1 MKLVQALT
9 LALACLAASQASAQT
24 AASGK
29 PCQEEFLTL
38 QKEREKRGLVLKEAQ
53 TRKPKPERSEFCSM
67 LKLYSAAEAQV
78 VKFMETNNVWCGVP
92 PQAVEQIKTVYAV
105 TLKAQKT
112 VCSGG
117 TAGPSGPP
125 PPPSLSDAL
134 GTSRVPDSTTT
145 RPGRGTLDTLTGN
158 PIGR

>member
-9 LALACLAASQASAQT
+9 LTLACLAAGQASAQT

-38 QKEREKRGLVLKEAQ
+38 QKEREKRGTALKEAQ
-53 TRKPKPERSEFCSM
+53 TRKAKPERAEFCSM
-67 LKLYSAAEAQV
+67 LKSYSASEALV
-78 VKFMETNNVWCGVP
+78 VKFMETNNVWCGIP
-92 PQAVEQIKTVYAV
+92 PQAVEQMKGVYAA
-105 TLKAQKT
+105 TQKVQKQ
-112 VCSGG
+112 VCNPAA
-117 TAGPSGPP
+117 AGPSGPP

-158 PIGR
+158 PLGR